1 MHVIINEHWTSIRC
15 NSKQCP
21 PEGHVAHPLLLDDG
35 HGAHLEELH
44 DVVEEGEDDDADNVN
59 QSLMLPH
66 LLWQYK
72 YFLCNQQIFLKLTQ
86 LFLKGLQMWKYLS
99 RATATTLYTLPG
111 NGGRSLLIVYLYHFH
126 RKLHS
131 FTFIHSTACLKHFS
145 SLSAI
150 QLSAKVFLKVTDSA
164 LQTAVRNKIIFDLF
178 LISRS

>member
-1 MHVIINEHWTSIRC
+1 
-15 NSKQCP
+15 
-21 PEGHVAHPLLLDDG
+21 
-35 HGAHLEELH
+35 
-44 DVVEEGEDDDADNVN
+44 
-59 QSLMLPH
+59 
-66 LLWQYK
+66 
-72 YFLCNQQIFLKLTQ
+72 
-86 LFLKGLQMWKYLS
+86 MWKYLS

-150 QLSAKVFLKVTDSA
+150 QLSAKVFFTGNLKVTDSA

-178 LISRS
+178 LISRSWESQADLPSGKSEQK

>member
-1 MHVIINEHWTSIRC
+1 
-15 NSKQCP
+15 
-21 PEGHVAHPLLLDDG
+21 
-35 HGAHLEELH
+35 
-44 DVVEEGEDDDADNVN
+44 
-59 QSLMLPH
+59 
-66 LLWQYK
+66 
-72 YFLCNQQIFLKLTQ
+72 
-86 LFLKGLQMWKYLS
+86 MWKYLS

-111 NGGRSLLIVYLYHFH
+111 NGGRSLLMVYYSYHFH

-178 LISRS
+178 LISRSWESQADPPIRKKRTKIKQSDLVLKSSCHG

>member
-1 MHVIINEHWTSIRC
+1 
-15 NSKQCP
+15 
-21 PEGHVAHPLLLDDG
+21 
-35 HGAHLEELH
+35 
-44 DVVEEGEDDDADNVN
+44 
-59 QSLMLPH
+59 
-66 LLWQYK
+66 
-72 YFLCNQQIFLKLTQ
+72 
-86 LFLKGLQMWKYLS
+86 MWKYLS

-150 QLSAKVFLKVTDSA
+150 QLSAKVFFTGNLKVTDSA

-178 LISRS
+178 LISRSWESQADPPIRKKRTKIKQSDLVLKSSCHGLVSSVKALVSAVKEKDWYRRPYSVCCDAVNN